1 MKARKGNSR
10 CASAFPKLKFLCILL
25 FLLRFLRNEKNI
37 KSAIKELTNPFPDSN
52 GDKKE
57 LKGTRIV
64 TYRLRVGDYRI
75 FYQIDD
81 EEKEVYVFDILTAEQ
96 AHKKYGR
103 M

>member
-1 MKARKGNSR
+1 MTFKIFVHPSLFIKVPAERKES
-10 CASAFPKLKFLCILL
+10 
-25 FLLRFLRNEKNI
+25 I

-75 FYQIDD
+75 FYQIDE

-96 AHKKYGR
+96 AHKKYGK